1 MGRGN
6 FARDVMWVV
15 VPMVNID
22 GVKLGNNRTGVL
34 GHDFN
39 RNWNMEEYPKKD
51 QMFPEVSAIINL
63 IRKLKRKYPK
73 KLKMFLDF
81 HGHSSQQNVFTYG
94 PPHLEKT

>member
-22 GVKLGNNRTGVL
+22 GVKMGNNRTGVL

-81 HGHSSQQNVFTYG
+81 HGHSSQQYVFTYG